1 MIETRRGKRQG
12 SSAAS
17 IFAREVLGRS
27 GFHSLAVRRSVGEGG
42 ERKARNKACP
52 RRGFLT
58 SSYPRL
64 ILYETVGTFE
74 EKMVAT
80 SKGVK
85 TRARVIAVT
94 RELINQKGF
103 RSTSINDIIEAT
115 GVKKG
120 NLYFHFAG
128 KEELGL
134 AVLEQAHKEFMQF
147 LSTSLEGER
156 PRERLSSLLDA
167 VFEKQR
173 KTKFVGG

>member
-1 MIETRRGKRQG
+1 MSDSVPLWSGG
-12 SSAAS
+12 AAT
-17 IFAREVLGRS
+17 
-27 GFHSLAVRRSVGEGG
+27 G
-42 ERKARNKACP
+42 EREKQETKP
-52 RRGFLT
+52 DPKPVLLT
-58 SSYPRL
+58 SSDQRL
-64 ILYETVGTFE
+64 NLYQTVGTVE
-74 EKMVAT
+74 ARMVAT
-80 SKGVK
+80 SKGEK
-85 TRARVIAVT
+85 TRARVLAVA

-103 RSTSINDIIEAT
+103 RSTSVNDIIEAS

-134 AVLEQAHKEFMQF
+134 AVLGQAHKELMEF
-147 LSTSLEGER
+147 LSKSMKGER

>member
-1 MIETRRGKRQG
+1 
-12 SSAAS
+12 
-17 IFAREVLGRS
+17 
-27 GFHSLAVRRSVGEGG
+27 
-42 ERKARNKACP
+42 
-52 RRGFLT
+52 
-58 SSYPRL
+58 
-64 ILYETVGTFE
+64 
-74 EKMVAT
+74 MVAT